1 MSVPPKRRRSLG
13 GATLKAGNAG
23 LFLITAPLRGQ
34 RKKSHPLVMVFTGVF
49 SNGA

>member
-23 LFLITAPLRGQ
+23 LLFDRDASAGIG
-34 RKKSHPLVMVFTGVF
+34 KKNRIRL
-49 SNGA
+49 